1 MNGTPALGKMSKGL
15 LRMQYP
21 HGIRE
26 VLCVCDK
33 LRREASP

>member
-1 MNGTPALGKMSKGL
+1 MNGTPALGKTKGL